1 MHKYIVID
9 DFITAQKADD
19 LINMIDDIIY
29 KRENCGCPNH
39 EIQTIIKMPDIAEDV
54 WNLSKKKL
62 LNSELSFIKRNSKT
76 YELIGLSDSVTL
88 SRHNS
93 PIDIHRDIEGKTIFR
108 GKKYNNLVC
117 FYKIALYLNEV
128 NSHNNKNAGGTILYD
143 DNKVPQKTI
152 IPKKGRAL
160 IFDIRDLHS
169 GAPIPKGRMKYLIGF
184 RLLYCKV

>member
-9 DFITAQKADD
+9 DFITASKADD
-19 LINMIDDIIY
+19 LMNIIDDIISE
-29 KRENCGCPNH
+29 RENCSCSKH
-39 EIQTIIKMPDIAEDV
+39 EIQTIIKMPYIVENI
-54 WNLSKKKL
+54 WKQTREKL
-62 LNSELSFIKRNSKT
+62 LNSELSFIQRNSRT
-76 YELIGLSDSVTL
+76 YKLIGLSDSVTL

-93 PIDIHRDIEGKTIFR
+93 PIDIHRDVEGKTTFR
-108 GKKYNNLVC
+108 GKKYNNLIC

-128 NSHNNKNAGGTILYD
+128 NSRDNKNAGGTILYD
-143 DNKVPQKTI
+143 DDKVPQKTI

-184 RLLYCKV
+184 RLLYCEV